1 MTQKEDGTS
10 VEIAQAA
17 LNEAERILNQTAECL
32 LHVMRAVQCV
42 EQAQKQIDRM
52 RARLEQ
58 KARALA
64 R

>member
-1 MTQKEDGTS
+1 MTQKEPDTTG
-10 VEIAQAA
+10 EIAQAA
-17 LNEAERILNQTAECL
+17 LDEAERILNQTAECL
-32 LHVMRAVQCV
+32 IHVLRAVQCV